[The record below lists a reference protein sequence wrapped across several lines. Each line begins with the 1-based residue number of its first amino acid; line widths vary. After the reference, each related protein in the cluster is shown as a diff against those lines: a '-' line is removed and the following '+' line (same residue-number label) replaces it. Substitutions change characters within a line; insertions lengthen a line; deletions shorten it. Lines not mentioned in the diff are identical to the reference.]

1 MAKQKQISTILKAA
15 RNYIVR
21 NKNGYFLAL
30 LLMSV
35 INLLFMHYQIM
46 LTCTLEFVIDTTSFF
61 DNFLGCFFDASF
73 IFCILLLLTVGR
85 VKKSLLVTFIIT
97 LLWSFCNVFYSRFF
111 YQYISISAI
120 GQAGN
125 MFNKAVFDSMLVGF
139 EFYDLYY
146 LLASILFIWLYEKN
160 SLQTKAKDSLRNIFV
175 SMVLTGIVVF
185 MSHIVY
191 VCVNPEFRYFSCLVN
206 RLGRYTE
213 PKKTYTVYPNWMT
226 FHRGFFWTTLIN
238 NKLFSSTLTLDEEQ
252 IASIEKKY
260 KDHTQRRTNH
270 HKQTNIENVIFIFV
284 ESYLS
289 VTSDLIINN
298 QEITPNLNSL
308 KRDSN
313 VYYNGHL
320 KPNISVGESSDGQF
334 IYMTGLLP
342 LHSEITVS
350 YAKNCSLIGL
360 PELLKSSGYIQKSKI
375 IVPTAPSFWEQN
387 SMNLVYGIDSLYS
400 NADYTGPEGIGRDG
414 NLSDDQLFLYAQTTD
429 HLFSNHFFSAI
440 LTMSMH
446 QPYSSCIDT
455 TFHIND
461 DSLPNEYKNYL
472 IACHFFDTQ
481 VGNYLSYLKD
491 CGLYDKSLIVITADH
506 DAHIKS
512 LKMEGKI
519 SNSLPLYIVNG
530 NIDNTTAWQGE
541 CNQLDVYTTLLDIL
555 GIDSDWRG
563 LGHTLLQ
570 RDYHNSVSTETR
582 SISEQII
589 YSNYF
594 EKYY

>member
-1 MAKQKQISTILKAA
+1 MLKAV
-15 RNYIVR
+15 RNYMVR
-21 NKNGYFLAL
+21 NMNWYFLTL

-35 INLLFMHYQIM
+35 INLLFMHYQII
-46 LTCTLEFVIDTTSFF
+46 LTCTLEFVIDATSFF
-61 DNFLGCFFDASF
+61 DNFLGCFFDVGF
-73 IFCILLLLTVGR
+73 IFCISLLLTAGR
-85 VKKSLLVTFIIT
+85 VKKALLITFIIT

-111 YQYISISAI
+111 YQYISISAF

-125 MFNKAVFDSMLVGF
+125 MLNKAVFDSMLAGF
-139 EFYDLYY
+139 EIYDIYY
-146 LLASILFIWLYEKN
+146 LLASTFFIWLYRRN
-160 SLQTKAKDSLRNIFV
+160 GLQMKAKASIRNILI
-175 SMVLTGIVVF
+175 SIGLTCIVVF

-191 VCVNPEFRYFSCLVN
+191 CGVKPELRYLSCLVN
-206 RLGRYTE
+206 RLGRYTDL
-213 PKKTYTVYPNWMT
+213 KKTYTVYPNWMT
-226 FHRGFFWTTLIN
+226 FHRGFFWTTIIN

-252 IASIEKKY
+252 IASIEKEY
-260 KDHTQRRTNH
+260 KDHSQRRTNRQ
-270 HKQTNIENVIFIFV
+270 KQTNIENVIFIIV

-313 VYYNGHL
+313 VYYNGNM

-387 SMNLVYGIDSLYS
+387 SINLVYGIDSLYS

-414 NLSDDQLFLYAQTTD
+414 NLSDDQLFSYARTTD
-429 HLFSNHFFSAI
+429 SIFSNHFFSAI

-446 QPYSSCIDT
+446 QPYSSCIDNS
-455 TFHIND
+455 FHIDD
-461 DSLPNEYKNYL
+461 DSLPEEYKNYL

-481 VGNYLSYLKD
+481 IGKYLSYLKD
-491 CGLYDKSLIVITADH
+491 RGLYDKSLIVITADH

-530 NIDNTTAWQGE
+530 NIDNAAVWTGE

-555 GIDSDWRG
+555 GIDSEWRG

-570 RDYHNSVSTETR
+570 QSYKNSVTEKTR
-582 SISEQII
+582 HISEQII

-594 EKYY
+594 GN

>member
-146 LLASILFIWLYEKN
+146 LLASILFIWLYRRN
-160 SLQTKAKDSLRNIFV
+160 SLQTEAKDSLRNIFV
-175 SMVLTGIVVF
+175 SMVLTSIVVF

-191 VCVNPEFRYFSCLVN
+191 VCANPEFRYLSCLVN

-252 IASIEKKY
+252 IASIEKEY

-270 HKQTNIENVIFIFV
+270 HKQTNIENVIFIIV

-387 SMNLVYGIDSLYS
+387 SMNLVYMALTAFIPML
-400 NADYTGPEGIGRDG
+400 TTQGPKALAEMVIC
-414 NLSDDQLFLYAQTTD
+414 QTTNCFYT
-429 HLFSNHFFSAI
+429 LKRQTIYFPIISSLQYLPCPCINHI
-440 LTMSMH
+440 
-446 QPYSSCIDT
+446 
-455 TFHIND
+455 
-461 DSLPNEYKNYL
+461 
-472 IACHFFDTQ
+472 
-481 VGNYLSYLKD
+481 
-491 CGLYDKSLIVITADH
+491 
-506 DAHIKS
+506 
-512 LKMEGKI
+512 
-519 SNSLPLYIVNG
+519 PL
-530 NIDNTTAWQGE
+530 A
-541 CNQLDVYTTLLDIL
+541 
-555 GIDSDWRG
+555 
-563 LGHTLLQ
+563 
-570 RDYHNSVSTETR
+570 
-582 SISEQII
+582 
-589 YSNYF
+589 
-594 EKYY
+594 